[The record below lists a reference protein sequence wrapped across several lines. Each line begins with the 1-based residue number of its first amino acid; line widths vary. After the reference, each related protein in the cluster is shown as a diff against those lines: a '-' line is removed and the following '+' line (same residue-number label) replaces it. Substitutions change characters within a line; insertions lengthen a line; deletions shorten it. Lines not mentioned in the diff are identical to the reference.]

1 MQNTFRIR
9 RLRLRAVGGLTFFV
23 VLWGA
28 NAGTAAD
35 SSTLPRCTMS
45 FGERVEFSKTQLML
59 LAKSTSVSALAPGGI
74 AAAPEPAQRSS
85 LGAPMASRF
94 RIVDVPAFIAKQHAA
109 VLARARGTIWVVP
122 WFRNTACM
130 LESSWLQMGT
140 DRDRHAVLFLTPRAQ
155 SLWVNG
161 EPTFDAFDDF
171 IPPHSLWEDDS
182 IGGTVASL
190 RDLRVFLTVYPRLAE
205 VVRWN
210 EGSAYNWAL
219 RHGDSANT
227 AALRGRFQSEASR
240 RLYNRL
246 AVSGSSLAGVW
257 QGDGTMANGDSLHF
271 WMMLA
276 RAPLRLEWPGPFG
289 TMSDSYAGPAPF
301 DSLPSP
307 TQIVMSAAFATT
319 RDLLPTDETNL
330 REQFAAPFSSNS
342 ITSNGVS
349 WTWLARFAPVS
360 RRAELLRNDS
370 LTTGRLRSPT
380 PSGPPH
386 AREAITRNAGGD
398 SLRGEIRTSSG
409 VVAHWTAHRVP

>member
-1 MQNTFRIR
+1 MKRSV
-9 RLRLRAVGGLTFFV
+9 AGLTLFA
-23 VLWGA
+23 VLCLA
-28 NAGTAAD
+28 AAGTAAD

-45 FGERVEFSKTQLML
+45 FGGRVEFSKTQLML

-74 AAAPEPAQRSS
+74 AAAPERAQRSS
-85 LGAPMASRF
+85 LGPPMASRF

-109 VLARARGTIWVVP
+109 VLARARDTIWVVP

-140 DRDRHAVLFLTPRAQ
+140 ERDRHAVLFLTPRAE

-182 IGGTVASL
+182 IGGSVAAL
-190 RDLRVFLTVYPRLAE
+190 RDLRVFLAVYPRLAE

-219 RHGDSANT
+219 RHRDSANT
-227 AALRGRFQSEASR
+227 AALRGRFQAEASQ
-240 RLYNRL
+240 RLHNRL
-246 AVSGSSLAGVW
+246 TVSGSSLAGVW

-271 WMMLA
+271 WMKLA
-276 RAPLRLEWPGPFG
+276 KAPLRLEWPGDFG
-289 TMSDSYAGPAPF
+289 TMSTVYTGPARF

-307 TQIVMSAAFATT
+307 TQLVMSAAFATT
-319 RDLLPTDETNL
+319 RDSLPSEGTDL
-330 REQFAAPFSSNS
+330 REQFTAPFTSKS
-342 ITSNGVS
+342 ITSNGVAWS
-349 WTWLARFAPVS
+349 WLARFAPVR
-360 RRAELLRNDS
+360 RRAELLRYDS
-370 LTTGRLRSPT
+370 LTTGTLRSAT

-386 AREAITRNAGGD
+386 ATEQITRNTEGD
-398 SLRGEIRTSSG
+398 SIRGEIRTKTG
-409 VVAHWTAHRVP
+409 VVAHWTARRVP